1 MTDRTKSSTPR
12 EGDAHERGDVSDTSK
27 GESQRT
33 QAGQEASKGNVP
45 AEHDREHQSKYGG
58 GGPNGGTSA

>member
-1 MTDRTKSSTPR
+1 MDDKSRTNR
-12 EGDAHERGDVSDTSK
+12 EGTAEERTDDVSDMPNRD
-27 GESQRT
+27 QRRT
-33 QAGQEASKGNVP
+33 KAGQEASNEQLP